1 MSLLDTRAEVH
12 GAGPVGPTV
21 DQPAPSRRRSR
32 SGHRLLA
39 PGLLL
44 SALWLALVV
53 VAAFAPGLLTATDP
67 YAADTGALLQPPS
80 AGHWFGTD
88 QIGRDLFS
96 RVVHGS
102 ALSLQATLVAVGVGV
117 VLGATV
123 GLLAGAAG
131 GWLDAVLMRAVD
143 VLLAIPSLLLSLALI
158 TVLGFGTV
166 NVAIAVGFGSV
177 AGCARIMRS
186 EVLRVRQSV
195 YVEAATSL
203 GVRRRTVV
211 LRHVLPNAAGPVL
224 VLAALD
230 FGTAILAVSSLS
242 FLGYGAKPPTP
253 EWGSLVASGRDFL
266 GSGWWL
272 TTLPGLVVVATVLA
286 ANRIARAL
294 ERGRGGADA

>member
-1 MSLLDTRAEVH
+1 MSVLESRPQTAP
-12 GAGPVGPTV
+12 GS
-21 DQPAPSRRRSR
+21 APSSLPERSTGQRRARDV
-32 SGHRLLA
+32 HPWLA
-39 PGLLL
+39 PGLLA
-44 SALWLALVV
+44 SAVWLLLVV
-53 VAAFAPGLLTATDP
+53 VAAFAPGLLSATDP
-67 YAADTGALLQPPS
+67 YRSDGAALLQAPS
-80 AGHWFGTD
+80 TAHWFGTD
-88 QIGRDLFS
+88 QIGRDLYS
-96 RVVHGS
+96 RVVHGA
-102 ALSLQATLVAVGVGV
+102 ALSLKATLIAVGVGV
-117 VLGATV
+117 CLGALV
-123 GLLAGAAG
+123 GLAAGAAG

-143 VLLAIPSLLLSLALI
+143 VLLAIPSLLLSLAII

-166 NVAIAVGFGSV
+166 NVAIAVGFSSV

-186 EVLRVRQSV
+186 EVLRVRQSS

-203 GVRRRTVV
+203 GVRRTTVL
-211 LRHVLPNAAGPVL
+211 LRHVLPNSAGPVL

-253 EWGSLVASGRDFL
+253 EWGSLVATGRDFL

-294 ERGRGGADA
+294 ERSQGEALS

>member
-1 MSLLDTRAEVH
+1 MSLLETRSAGLDGVDRAPD
-12 GAGPVGPTV
+12 AGPGP
-21 DQPAPSRRRSR
+21 ARSR
-32 SGHRLLA
+32 GRGPRHPLLA

-44 SALWLALVV
+44 SGLWLVLVV
-53 VAAFAPGLLTATDP
+53 VAASAPGLLSGTDP
-67 YAADTGALLQPPS
+67 YRSDTGALLQPPS
-80 AGHWFGTD
+80 AAHWFGTD

-102 ALSLQATLVAVGVGV
+102 ALSLQATLIAVAVGV
-117 VLGATV
+117 VLGAAV

-203 GVRRRTVV
+203 GVRRRTVLV
-211 LRHVLPNAAGPVL
+211 RHVLPNAAGPVL

-294 ERGRGGADA
+294 ERGRGGADT